1 MRASVFQA
9 NNFERRKMKVICDA
23 TGKRR
28 IKCVQMLVGLV
39 LALTLVKAVADAQ
52 TPATENKAVE
62 TKASPEMY
70 QTIYLTN
77 VTQQNDLNDITTDL
91 RNILPR
97 TKIYAIASQDAISI
111 HASPEDLVLAQKIVA
126 DLDRPKKLY
135 RLTYTVTEMD
145 NGKRTG
151 SQRFVLIAASG
162 VKTVLKQGNRVPV
175 FVGTNDAKSSAQNI
189 EVQYVGA
196 QVQYADVG
204 LNIEA
209 SVGGYAEGMRLHTK
223 IEQSSVSEEK
233 SGVGPQDPMIRQT
246 VLDDTS
252 TLAPGR
258 PLVLGSLDL
267 PGSTRHEEIEVAA
280 ELVR

>member
-1 MRASVFQA
+1 
-9 NNFERRKMKVICDA
+9 
-23 TGKRR
+23 
-28 IKCVQMLVGLV
+28 MLVGLV